1 VRVVELSDPVT
12 VVVDIVA
19 WGLIHAGTGYAVH
32 RLPVV
37 WLARDRWLF
46 RAREF
51 ERGGR
56 FYRRTL
62 RIGRWKDRLPE
73 AGALFAG
80 GVSKRHLPT
89 GDRGLDLERFVVE
102 TRRAELGH
110 WLAGLPAPLFVL
122 WNPPVAAVLMVAYG
136 WGVNLPFIAIQR
148 YNRVRA
154 EGAIRR
160 SMTRSPGTRSPGTPS
175 SLPRSS
181 APPAAS
187 RAAARSRNDRGTSG
201 SSMP

>member
-1 VRVVELSDPVT
+1 VRVVDLSDPVT
-12 VVVDIVA
+12 VVVDVVA
-19 WGLIHAGTGYAVH
+19 WGAIHAGTGYAVH
-32 RLPVV
+32 RLPVA

-46 RAREF
+46 RARGF

-80 GVSKRHLPT
+80 GVSKRHLPSGT
-89 GDRGLDLERFVVE
+89 RGLDLDRFVVE

-122 WNPPVAAVLMVAYG
+122 WNPPAAAVLMVAYG

-148 YNRVRA
+148 YNRARA
-154 EGAIRR
+154 EGLIRR
-160 SMTRSPGTRSPGTPS
+160 STTPS
-175 SLPRSS
+175 S
-181 APPAAS
+181 AG
-187 RAAARSRNDRGTSG
+187 RAAARPRSDRGASG